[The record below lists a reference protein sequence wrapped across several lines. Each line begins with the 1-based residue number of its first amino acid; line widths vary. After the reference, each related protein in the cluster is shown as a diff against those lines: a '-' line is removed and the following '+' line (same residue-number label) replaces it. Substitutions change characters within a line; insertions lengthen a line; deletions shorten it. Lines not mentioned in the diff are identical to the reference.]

1 MYNYDTQNY
10 SKSCFNHMTFLGNK
24 FSYTLVH
31 LIKIFKFP
39 SLPSCRRIL
48 AHESPYLWLTNA
60 WWLNMEFGTLPG
72 SLRIQYTFMAICQ

>member
-39 SLPSCRRIL
+39 SLPSIE
-48 AHESPYLWLTNA
+48 AVD
-60 WWLNMEFGTLPG
+60 EFWHMNHHTCGKLMHG
-72 SLRIQYTFMAICQ
+72 G